1 MKLITKYF
9 PHLTEQQ
16 THQFSQLEGL
26 YHDWNKKINVISR
39 KDIEN
44 LYRNH
49 ILHALSI
56 AKIIEFVPDTSILDV
71 GTGGGLP
78 GIPLAIL
85 FPKCHFLLIDAIE
98 KKINVVGEIAKSIAL
113 ENVDCK
119 QIRVEKIKEQYDFVV
134 SRAVTRFDKFW
145 HWTNKCISKNSKNR
159 LANGILYLKGG
170 DFQEEIQFFLQNITV
185 YEIKEFFEEEFF
197 ETKKIIYCKK

>member
-9 PHLTEQQ
+9 PNLTEKQI
-16 THQFSQLEGL
+16 HQFSQLEGL
-26 YHDWNKKINVISR
+26 YYDWNKKINVISR
-39 KDIEN
+39 KDIKN
-44 LYRNH
+44 LYQNH

-56 AKIIEFVPDTSILDV
+56 AKIIDFVPNTSILDV

-85 FPKCHFLLIDAIE
+85 FPESHFLLIDAIE
-98 KKINVVGEIAKSIAL
+98 KKINVVSQIAQNIAL
-113 ENVDCK
+113 ENVNYK
-119 QIRVEKIKEQYDFVV
+119 QIRVEKVKEKYDFVI

-145 HWTNKCISKNSKNR
+145 HWTNKCISGENKNTLS
-159 LANGILYLKGG
+159 NGILYLKGG
-170 DFQEEIQFFLQNITV
+170 DFQEEINQFVKKITI
-185 YEIKEFFEEEFF
+185 YEIKQFFSEEFF